1 MWFEYRVVGRGWA
14 EAGVGD
20 PDSNASLS
28 ASYIQDALGDLL
40 YAVWRLL
47 EGEAEARC
55 SWQEEPGEYRWIM
68 RRDADLLSLR
78 VLEFADSYPP
88 AEDHAG
94 SVVFETRQEVLTFA
108 RAIALGASRT
118 LQQLGEAG
126 YQELWGAPFPT
137 RTLELIKTHLRAKQV
152 TFGDAD

>member
-1 MWFEYRVVGRGWA
+1 
-14 EAGVGD
+14 
-20 PDSNASLS
+20 
-28 ASYIQDALGDLL
+28 
-40 YAVWRLL
+40 
-47 EGEAEARC
+47 
-55 SWQEEPGEYRWIM
+55 
-68 RRDADLLSLR
+68 LSLR

-94 SVVFETRQEVLTFA
+94 SVIFETRQEVLPFA

-137 RTLELIKTHLRAKQV
+137 RTLELIKTHLRAKRV